1 MKLTLS
7 QEKAVKEIDRNLQI
21 IACAGS
27 GKTEVIT
34 RRIVNILTNNHALP
48 KDIVAFTFTEKAAKS
63 MKKRIINALNEENYV
78 NISKMED
85 MYIGT
90 IHGYCFSILKNYSE
104 KYQDF
109 KILDSVKNYLYIK
122 KNFDILKVNKLGLKS
137 TDMDIKLFQDCISK
151 LVDDYENNYRWESNV
166 IEIFNTY
173 TESLCKDK
181 YLDFSTLILETLKEL
196 KENPEISKYLD
207 SIKYLI
213 VDEYQDVDDLQ
224 EKIIKI
230 FYEHNTNI
238 CVVGDDDQTI
248 YQFRGSNADNM
259 ISFSN
264 RYKNVVQVRLEENFR
279 STTNIVK
286 LADTI
291 IKTNTN
297 RLSKTMF
304 SNNDIYSLI
313 EGRIFESKNEE
324 YDELISK
331 IERLHKSGISYNEMA
346 ILIRKNKYINE
357 LVVRLSRH
365 NIPYET
371 DSADHFFKG
380 LYFNKFCQTLNILTD
395 LDKTKLYECWNSLVS
410 NQDLNNGY
418 IYLRRVSRT
427 GGNRSVIKLT
437 DIITEF
443 LENINF
449 FNKNK
454 EERINELESFKQILN
469 DFDEIYK
476 DNQLSYRITKLLKF
490 LEESALEQYKYH
502 KFNNNLEDNGVKIMS
517 IHKSK
522 GLEFHT
528 VFVIGMEKGE
538 FPSSYNG
545 GKKYY
550 SVLGDYFKNSA
561 KKYESN
567 IEDER
572 KLFYVAVTRSKNN
585 LFLYSQI
592 SKKDV
597 SEFFLEST
605 NSDILALDFN
615 TVNILREREI
625 ENMKVRFDYNKV
637 KEIKKKVLDYY
648 GTAIHFNPVARMDL
662 DRCAKMENEEI
673 LEEAIKLRIISRS
686 DINNLIIKESN

>member
-7 QEKAVKEIDRNLQI
+7 QEKAVKEIDNNLQI

-34 RRIVNILTNNHALP
+34 RRIVNILTNNRALP
-48 KDIVAFTFTEKAAKS
+48 KDIVAFTFTEKAAAS
-63 MKKRIINALNEENYV
+63 MKKRIINALTEENYV
-78 NISKMED
+78 NISEMDD

-90 IHGYCFSILKNYSE
+90 IHGYCFSILKKYSE

-109 KILDSVKNYLYIK
+109 RILDSVKNYLYIK
-122 KNFDILKVNKLGLKS
+122 KNFEFLKARSLGLKN
-137 TDMDIKLFQDCISK
+137 TDMDIKLFLDCISK
-151 LVDDYENNYRWESNV
+151 LVDDYENKHNWSLEV
-166 IEIFNTY
+166 TDIFDTY
-173 TESLCKDK
+173 TEFLYKDK
-181 YLDFSTLILETLKEL
+181 YLDFATLILEALKEM
-196 KENPEISKYLD
+196 KENLEISKYLD
-207 SIKYLI
+207 DIKYLI

-230 FYEHNTNI
+230 FYNHNTNI

-259 ISFSN
+259 ISFSE

-286 LADTI
+286 LADAI

-304 SNNDIYSLI
+304 SSNDIFSLM
-313 EGRIFESKNEE
+313 EGRIFDSKNEE
-324 YDELISK
+324 YDELIEK
-331 IERLHKSGISYNEMA
+331 IERLHKSGTPYNEMA

-357 LVVRLSRH
+357 IVEKLSRH

-371 DSADHFFKG
+371 DSADYFFKG

-395 LDKTKLYECWNSLVS
+395 LDKTKLYDCWSDLIP
-410 NQDLNNGY
+410 NQDLNKGY
-418 IYLRRVSRT
+418 IYLRRISRN
-427 GGNRSVIKLT
+427 GGNRNVIKLT
-437 DIITEF
+437 DIMTEF
-443 LENINF
+443 LESINF
-449 FNKNK
+449 FNEDIEQRK
-454 EERINELESFKQILN
+454 IDLESFNQILN

-476 DNQLSYRITKLLKF
+476 DNQLSFRISNLLRF

-502 KFNNNLEDNGVKIMS
+502 KFNNNLDDEGINIMS

-528 VFVIGMEKGE
+528 VFILGMEKGE
-538 FPSSYNG
+538 FPSTYNG
-545 GKKYY
+545 GRKYY
-550 SVLGDYFKNSA
+550 NLLGEYFKKNA

-572 KLFYVAVTRSKNN
+572 KLFYVALTRAKNN
-585 LFLYSQI
+585 LFIYSQI

-597 SEFFLEST
+597 SEFFIECA
-605 NSDILALDFN
+605 NSDYLKLDYNSISILK
-615 TVNILREREI
+615 EREV
-625 ENMKVRFDYNKV
+625 ENMKVRFDYNKI
-637 KEIKKKVLDYY
+637 KEIRKKVLDYY
-648 GTAIHFNPVARMDL
+648 GTAMHFHPVARMDL
-662 DRCAKMENEEI
+662 DRCAKLDTEEL
-673 LEEAIKLRIISRS
+673 LEEAIKLKIISRS
-686 DINNLIIKESN
+686 DINNLIIKEH

>member
-7 QEKAVKEIDRNLQI
+7 QEKAIKEIDNNLQI

-34 RRIVNILTNNHALP
+34 RRIVNILTNNRALP
-48 KDIVAFTFTEKAAKS
+48 KDIVAFTFTEKAAAS
-63 MKKRIINALNEENYV
+63 MKKRIINALIEENYI
-78 NISKMED
+78 NISEMDD

-90 IHGYCFSILKNYSE
+90 IHGYCVSILKKYSE

-109 KILDSVKNYLYIK
+109 RILDSVKNYLYIK
-122 KNFDILKVNKLGLKS
+122 KNFEFLKVRSLGLKN
-137 TDMDIKLFQDCISK
+137 TDMDIKLFLDCISK
-151 LVDDYENNYRWESNV
+151 LVDDYENRHNWSLEV
-166 IEIFNTY
+166 TDIFEAY
-173 TESLCKDK
+173 TESLYKVK
-181 YLDFSTLILETLKEL
+181 YLDFSTLILEALKEMN
-196 KENPEISKYLD
+196 KNTEISKYLD
-207 SIKYLI
+207 NIKYLI

-224 EKIIKI
+224 EKIIKV
-230 FYEHNTNI
+230 FYDHNTNI

-259 ISFSN
+259 ISFSE

-286 LADTI
+286 LADSI

-297 RLSKTMF
+297 RLPKTMF
-304 SNNDIYSLI
+304 SSNDVYSII

-324 YDELISK
+324 YDELISR
-331 IERLHKSGISYNEMA
+331 IEELHKNGVSYNEMA

-357 LVVRLSRH
+357 LVEKLSRH
-365 NIPYET
+365 NITYET
-371 DSADHFFKG
+371 DSADYFFNG
-380 LYFNKFCQTLNILTD
+380 LYFNKFCQTLNILTN
-395 LDKTKLYECWNSLVS
+395 LDKTKLYDCWSDLIS
-410 NQDLNNGY
+410 NQDLNKGF

-427 GGNRSVIKLT
+427 GGNRNVIKLA

-443 LENINF
+443 LESISF
-449 FNKNK
+449 FNDDIEQRKK
-454 EERINELESFKQILN
+454 DLESFNQILN

-476 DNQLSYRITKLLKF
+476 DNQLSYRISNLLNF

-502 KFNNNLEDNGVKIMS
+502 NFNNNLDDKGINIMS

-528 VFVIGMEKGE
+528 VFILGLEKGE
-538 FPSSYNG
+538 FPSTYNG
-545 GKKYY
+545 GRKYY
-550 SVLGDYFKNSA
+550 NILGEYFKKSA

-572 KLFYVAVTRSKNN
+572 KLFYVALTRAKNN

-592 SKKDV
+592 YKKDV
-597 SEFFLEST
+597 SEFFLECA
-605 NSDILALDFN
+605 NSEYLKLDYNSISILK
-615 TVNILREREI
+615 EREVK
-625 ENMKVRFDYNKV
+625 NMKVRFDYNKI
-637 KEIKKKVLDYY
+637 KEIRKKVLDYY
-648 GTAIHFNPVARMDL
+648 GTAMHFYSAARIDL
-662 DRCAKMENEEI
+662 DRCSKMETEEL
-673 LEEAIKLRIISRS
+673 LEEAIKLKIISRN
-686 DINNLIIKESN
+686 DINNLIIKD

>member
-7 QEKAVKEIDRNLQI
+7 QEKAVKEIDNNLQI

-34 RRIVNILTNNHALP
+34 RRIVNILTNNRALP
-48 KDIVAFTFTEKAAKS
+48 KDIVAFTFTEKAAAS
-63 MKKRIINALNEENYV
+63 MKKRIINALTEENYI
-78 NISKMED
+78 NISEMDD

-90 IHGYCFSILKNYSE
+90 IHGYCFSILKKYSE

-109 KILDSVKNYLYIK
+109 RILDSVKNYLYIK
-122 KNFDILKVNKLGLKS
+122 KNFEFLKARSLGLKN
-137 TDMDIKLFQDCISK
+137 TDMDIKLFLDCISK
-151 LVDDYENNYRWESNV
+151 LVDDYENKHNWSLEVND
-166 IEIFNTY
+166 IFDTY
-173 TESLCKDK
+173 TESLYKDK
-181 YLDFSTLILETLKEL
+181 YLDFATLILEALKEMKDNL
-196 KENPEISKYLD
+196 EISKYLD
-207 SIKYLI
+207 DIKYLI

-224 EKIIKI
+224 EKIIKV
-230 FYEHNTNI
+230 FYDHNTNI

-259 ISFSN
+259 ISFSE

-286 LADTI
+286 LADAI

-304 SNNDIYSLI
+304 SSNDIFSLM
-313 EGRIFESKNEE
+313 EGRIFDSKNEE
-324 YDELISK
+324 YDELIEK
-331 IERLHKSGISYNEMA
+331 IERLHKSGTPYNEMA

-357 LVVRLSRH
+357 IVEKLSRH

-371 DSADHFFKG
+371 DSADYFFKG

-395 LDKTKLYECWNSLVS
+395 LDKTKLYDCWSDLIP
-410 NQDLNNGY
+410 NQDLNKGY
-418 IYLRRVSRT
+418 IYLRRVSRN
-427 GGNRSVIKLT
+427 GGNRNVIKLT
-437 DIITEF
+437 DIMTEF
-443 LENINF
+443 LESINF
-449 FNKNK
+449 FNEDIEQRK
-454 EERINELESFKQILN
+454 IDLESFNQILN

-476 DNQLSYRITKLLKF
+476 DNQLSFRISNLLRF

-502 KFNNNLEDNGVKIMS
+502 KFNNNLDDEGINIMS

-528 VFVIGMEKGE
+528 VFILGMEKGE
-538 FPSSYNG
+538 FPSTYNG
-545 GKKYY
+545 GRKYY
-550 SVLGDYFKNSA
+550 NLLGEYFKKNA

-572 KLFYVAVTRSKNN
+572 KLFYVALTRAKNN
-585 LFLYSQI
+585 LFIYSQI

-597 SEFFLEST
+597 SEFFIECA
-605 NSDILALDFN
+605 NSDYLKLDYNSISILK
-615 TVNILREREI
+615 EREV
-625 ENMKVRFDYNKV
+625 ENMKVRFDYNKI
-637 KEIKKKVLDYY
+637 KEIRKKVLDYY
-648 GTAIHFNPVARMDL
+648 GTAMHFHPAARMDL
-662 DRCAKMENEEI
+662 DRCAKMETEEL
-673 LEEAIKLRIISRS
+673 LEEAINLKIISRT
-686 DINNLIIKESN
+686 DINNLIIKEQ